1 MERINTVIIGGG
13 ASGLFCACALK
24 GEYAI
29 SERNDRLGKKL
40 SATGNGQGNLTNEN
54 VCPSAYY
61 SLTPDGGKIEKIING
76 AGKSAMLEFFTR
88 RGFMLSSDER
98 GRYYPLSRQA
108 SAVTDLL
115 RYEVGGKAKRIYTG
129 ALVSSVKREKGE
141 FIVEFNRDGKTE
153 KLACKNLVVATG
165 GKSAKNFGSDGNG
178 YNLAKSF
185 GHTVTEIYP
194 SLVQLKTETEPI
206 KGLKGIKT
214 KVKITAKIGGRVVA
228 TDYGDLIF
236 TDFGVSGDTIFR
248 LSAKITHQLN
258 QKTEL
263 IVDFCPDESE
273 ESLIDAITVKKRN
286 VFVPPTEIL
295 CGILPNKIGRLIL
308 SKTSNT
314 QQVAKLIKNY
324 PLTVTGNLG
333 FDNAQVSKGG
343 IPLDQVD
350 FDLQSKKADNL
361 FFTGEILDCDGDCGG
376 FNLQWAFSCAMAV
389 ANKINNG

>member
-13 ASGLFCACALK
+13 ASGLFCACSLK

-29 SERNDRLGKKL
+29 VERNDRLGKKL

-54 VCPSAYY
+54 ICPDAYY
-61 SLTPDGGKIEKIING
+61 SLSSDEGKIEKIITR
-76 AGKSAMLEFFTR
+76 AGKSAMLDFFAR
-88 RGFMLSSDER
+88 RGFILSCDER

-129 ALVSSVKREKGE
+129 AFVSSVKRDKGE
-141 FIVEFNRDGKTE
+141 FIVEFNREGKIE
-153 KLACKNLVVATG
+153 KIACKNLIVATG

-185 GHTVTEIYP
+185 GHTVTPIYP

-214 KVKITAKIGGRVVA
+214 KVKMVAKIDGDTVA
-228 TDYGDLIF
+228 TEYGDLIF
-236 TDFGVSGDTIFR
+236 TDFGVSGDTVFR
-248 LSAKITHQLN
+248 LSAKITHRLD
-258 QKTEL
+258 QKITL
-263 IVDFCPDESE
+263 SIDFCPDESE
-273 ESLIDAITVKKRN
+273 EDLTDAITIKKRN
-286 VFVPPTEIL
+286 LFVPPSEIL

-308 SKTSNT
+308 SKTTNT
-314 QQVAKLIKNY
+314 PKVVELIKNY

-343 IPLDQVD
+343 IPLAQVD
-350 FDLQSKKADNL
+350 DDLQSKKVDNL
-361 FFTGEILDCDGDCGG
+361 FFGGEILDCDGDCGG
-376 FNLQWAFSCAMAV
+376 FNLQWAFACAMAI